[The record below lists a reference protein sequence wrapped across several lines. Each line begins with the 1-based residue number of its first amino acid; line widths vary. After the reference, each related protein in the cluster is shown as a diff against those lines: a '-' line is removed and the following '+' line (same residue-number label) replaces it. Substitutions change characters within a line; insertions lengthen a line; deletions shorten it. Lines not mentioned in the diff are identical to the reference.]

1 MRIAYKINIEELSN
15 VLQQL
20 DSQTI
25 LIVTKT
31 WTSEQ
36 QDTNFNNSIEQLF
49 FKKVRSKQ
57 TGIQQGGG
65 VGVWIPKH
73 FNVKGK
79 KEFEIANEDFFES
92 MWLEIK
98 ESLKDKCLV
107 NISYNPC
114 KNLSNFFW
122 NELSAE
128 LSKVYSLTENLLLFG
143 DYNID
148 QFNRKEKE
156 SLHNFT
162 LGLALNPTNPDNLFR
177 ISKTNQSLIDHCFMR
192 KKSICRMKVRLPPI
206 VVDN

>member
-15 VLQQL
+15 LLQQL

-79 KEFEIANEDFFES
+79 KEFEITNEDFF
-92 MWLEIK
+92 
-98 ESLKDKCLV
+98 
-107 NISYNPC
+107 
-114 KNLSNFFW
+114 
-122 NELSAE
+122 
-128 LSKVYSLTENLLLFG
+128 
-143 DYNID
+143 
-148 QFNRKEKE
+148 
-156 SLHNFT
+156 
-162 LGLALNPTNPDNLFR
+162 
-177 ISKTNQSLIDHCFMR
+177 
-192 KKSICRMKVRLPPI
+192 
-206 VVDN
+206 